1 MIAADRAAFGALI
14 GRLAEATVEYLSAQV
29 QAGAEVVK
37 LFDSWAGT
45 LKGNDFNDFCIAP
58 TRAIVAALK
67 ARHPG
72 LPVIVFPRE
81 AGERFAGFVQAV
93 GADGIALDQSVDA
106 DWAARHVQPG
116 TCVQG
121 NMDPRH
127 LITGGPELDAAARA
141 VVRAFSGGAHIFNL
155 GHGITPEAS
164 PDHLARLVEVV
175 RGG

>member
-1 MIAADRAAFGALI
+1 V
-14 GRLAEATVEYLSAQV
+14 T
-29 QAGAEVVK
+29 AGAEVVK
-37 LFDSWAGT
+37 LFDSWAGS
-45 LKGNDFNDFCIAP
+45 LKGPDFADFALAP
-58 TRAIVAALK
+58 ARSITQALK

-81 AGERFAGFVQAV
+81 AGPAYAGFAQAA
-93 GADGIALDQSVDA
+93 GADGVALDQSVDPA
-106 DWAARHVQPG
+106 WAATNVQPG

-121 NMDPRH
+121 NLDPAV
-127 LITGGPELDAAARA
+127 LVTGGSAMEAAARRVA
-141 VVRAFSGGAHIFNL
+141 HAFAGGAHIFNL